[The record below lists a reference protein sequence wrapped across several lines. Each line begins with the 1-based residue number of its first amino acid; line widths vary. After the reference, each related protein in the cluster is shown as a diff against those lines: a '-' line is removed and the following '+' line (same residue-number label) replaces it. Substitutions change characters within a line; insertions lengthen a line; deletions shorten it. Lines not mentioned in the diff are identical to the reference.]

1 MHRATFFCPLLFV
14 LACSSNETTVTS
26 PTPEGGTT
34 PVGDPDSGTPT
45 PPKDAAADTGPTIEA
60 DAGPGET
67 CVGYGEGDT
76 CETGK
81 YGYVCFNGPPPGVAG
96 CTLKQSSSLGNS
108 YCCTENVC
116 VEQIDQGSAC
126 NGVSGKPHR
135 FQCPPTA
142 SGNATPPAGC
152 EEHNSGSTD
161 IEKYYCC
168 P

>member
-1 MHRATFFCPLLFV
+1 MRRALPLALL
-14 LACSSNETTVTS
+14 LACSSNETTVAS
-26 PTPEGGTT
+26 PAPDGGTT
-34 PVGDPDSGTPT
+34 PVDPDSGTST
-45 PPKDAAADTGPTIEA
+45 PPKDAATDTGETTEP

-67 CVGYGEGDT
+67 CVGYGAGDT
-76 CETGK
+76 CAAETGK
-81 YGYVCFNGPPPGVAG
+81 FGYVCFNGPPPGVAG
-96 CTLKQSSSLGNS
+96 CKLKQSSSLGNS

-142 SGNATPPAGC
+142 SGNATPAAGC
-152 EEHNSGSTD
+152 EEHNSGSTEV
-161 IEKYYCC
+161 EKYYCC

>member
-1 MHRATFFCPLLFV
+1 MLLS
-14 LACSSNETTVTS
+14 LLLIACSSNETTTVS
-26 PTPEGGTT
+26 QAPEA
-34 PVGDPDSGTPT
+34 GTPT
-45 PPKDAAADTGPTIEA
+45 DSDSGAAPPKDAGVDTSAPGDE
-60 DAGPGET
+60 DAGVGET

-76 CETGK
+76 CAAEPGK
-81 YGYVCFNGPPPGVAG
+81 YGYVCFNGAPPGVAS
-96 CTLKQSSSLGNS
+96 CKLKQSSSLGNS

-126 NGVSGKPHR
+126 NGVTGKPHR

-142 SGNATPPAGC
+142 SGNATPAVGC

-161 IEKYYCC
+161 VEKYYCC